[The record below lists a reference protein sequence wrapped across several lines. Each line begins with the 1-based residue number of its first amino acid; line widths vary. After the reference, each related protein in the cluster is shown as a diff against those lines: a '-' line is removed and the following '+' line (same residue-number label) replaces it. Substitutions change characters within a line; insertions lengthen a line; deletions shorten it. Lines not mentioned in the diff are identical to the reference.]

1 MRRAALLVSVLLTGL
16 ALHRSRGHYDST
28 ALALMVAS
36 WLALTLAYA
45 SGALDRLARVPLRN
59 WLILAIL
66 CFIYK
71 LMRNPMIG
79 YATELE
85 AYRYARAMMW
95 LAAFGAVP
103 AAALIFLRVQRSGAR
118 AALWAS
124 LAFCA
129 ASLVAARVLAVISS
143 PSPPIDVFTFAQEAA
158 TYLQNGLHPYS
169 QPYKDIYA
177 GAYDY
182 APGYTY
188 WPTTILVQFP
198 FHLVFNEVR
207 GAQLAADVGF
217 AGLLFMI
224 ATRAGRERLEAALI
238 GLLWLAFPASLF
250 VLEQAWVD
258 TFLLTFGAGFLL
270 LAMGRRWA
278 WAGVVLGAFCAIK
291 QYTIFFALLALVLA
305 LRDRQPLRAAGRMA
319 AATAASF
326 LVITLPFAATSW
338 DLFLERTVLMPLRIA
353 MRPDALTLVAWA
365 KERNLEIPGALSGVI
380 YLLATAFTVWR
391 VWRAPG
397 DLARGVFAL
406 SCAWLYGLV
415 FLLGKQAF
423 CNYYALFAG
432 LTCLALAAVSERYGK
447 NAV

>member
-1 MRRAALLVSVLLTGL
+1 MRRAALLVSVVLTGL

-28 ALALMVAS
+28 ALVLMVAS
-36 WLALTLAYA
+36 WLTLTLAFA
-45 SGALDRLARVPLRN
+45 SGALDRVARVPLRN
-59 WLILAIL
+59 WLMLAIL

-79 YATELE
+79 HATEIDY
-85 AYRYARAMMW
+85 YRAARVMNW
-95 LAAFGAVP
+95 VAALGALP
-103 AAALIFLRVQRSGAR
+103 AAALIFLKARRPGAR
-118 AALWAS
+118 VALWAG
-124 LAFCA
+124 LGLCA
-129 ASLVAARVLAVISS
+129 VSLVVTRVLTVISS
-143 PSPPIDVFTFAQEAA
+143 PSPHIDVFTFAQEAA
-158 TYLQNGLHPYS
+158 NYLQNGLHPYT

-198 FHLVFNEVR
+198 FHLIFNEVR
-207 GAQLAADVGF
+207 GAQLVADVGF
-217 AGLLFMI
+217 AGLLFVI

-270 LAMGRRWA
+270 LAMGRRWI

-305 LRDRQPLRAAGRMA
+305 LRDREPMRAAWRMV
-319 AATAASF
+319 AATTVTFFA
-326 LVITLPFAATSW
+326 ITLPFALTGW
-338 DLFLERTVLMPLRIA
+338 DFFLERTVLMPLRIA

-365 KERNLEIPGALSGVI
+365 KLQGFELPGAISGVI
-380 YLLATAFTVWR
+380 YLLATALAVWR
-391 VWRAPG
+391 VARAPG
-397 DLARGVFAL
+397 DLARGHFAL
-406 SCAWLYGLV
+406 SCAWLYGIV

-432 LTCLALAAVSERYGK
+432 LTCLALAALTERYGK
-447 NAV
+447 EPV